1 MKNLKMMRRGFSLE
15 YRTPLFIWFGIIA
28 GLLWSLD
35 YWKVFL
41 RAQLYFP
48 QQDHTVS
55 QLKRLLRIILFL
67 IGVVGWGYLSYS
79 LTQPRL
85 PQKFSPSNI
94 AVNDII
100 LCIDVSRSM
109 LAEDIKP
116 NRLEA
121 AKDRI
126 REFAKLRPTDRI
138 SVVIFSEKVFTLLP
152 LTTDPSLLDKVLA
165 EISIGF
171 LGSGTNIGDGLA
183 LSVARAV
190 NSETKNKVIVL
201 LTDGVANVGTLT
213 PLQAAEEAKKYGIK
227 VYTIGLGTDED
238 AKIPVGNGIFGTQ
251 YQLIPG
257 GSIDY
262 KTLKEI
268 SDLTGG
274 KFYPAKSDQAL
285 KDILGDIQKLE
296 KTEIKVNQQVVYD
309 ERYYHYLLIGVL
321 LIFGVEFSRRLLM
334 KDVT

>member
-1 MKNLKMMRRGFSLE
+1 MEFKNPYLLWIGVV
-15 YRTPLFIWFGIIA
+15 A
-28 GLLWSLD
+28 GLFWALD
-35 YWKVFL
+35 YWKIFQ

-48 QQDHTVS
+48 LNQHKVDWW
-55 QLKRLLRIILFL
+55 KRILRTALF
-67 IGVVGWGYLSYS
+67 ITGVAGWGFLSYA
-79 LTQPRL
+79 LMQPRI
-85 PQKFSPSNI
+85 PQKFAPSSI
-94 AVNDII
+94 EVNDII

-116 NRLEA
+116 NRLEV

-126 REFAKLRPTDRI
+126 REFARLRPTDRI
-138 SVVIFSEKVFTLLP
+138 SVIIFSEKVFTLLP
-152 LTTDPSLLDKVLA
+152 LTTDPTLVDKVLS
-165 EISIGF
+165 EISIGY

-190 NSETKNKVIVL
+190 NSDTKNKVIIL

-213 PLQAAEEAKKYGIK
+213 PMQAAEEAKNYGIK

-238 AKIPVGNGIFGTQ
+238 ARIPVGNGVFGTQ

-262 KTLKEI
+262 KVLKEI

-274 KFYPAKSDQAL
+274 KFYPAKSEKAL
-285 KDILGDIQKLE
+285 KEILDDIQNLE
-296 KTEIKVNQQVVYD
+296 KTEIKVNHQIVYN
-309 ERYYHYLLIGVL
+309 ELFYSYLILGVA
-321 LIFGVEFSRRLLM
+321 LIFGVEISRRLFLR
-334 KDVT
+334 DVV

>member
-1 MKNLKMMRRGFSLE
+1 ME
-15 YRTPLFIWFGIIA
+15 YKSPY
-28 GLLWSLD
+28 LLWVGVVVALFWALD
-35 YWKVFL
+35 YWKVFQK
-41 RAQLYFP
+41 AQIYFP
-48 QQDHTVS
+48 ETS
-55 QLKRLLRIILFL
+55 SRLEWWKKALQGTLFVAGL
-67 IGVVGWGYLSYS
+67 IGWGYVSYS
-79 LTQPRL
+79 LMQPRA

-94 AVNDII
+94 EVNDII

-116 NRLEA
+116 NRLEV
-121 AKDRI
+121 AKERI
-126 REFAKLRPTDRI
+126 REFARLRPTDRI
-138 SVVIFSEKVFTLLP
+138 AIVIFSEKVFTLLP
-152 LTTDPSLLDKVLA
+152 LTTDPSLVDQVLS
-165 EISIGF
+165 EISIGY

-227 VYTIGLGTDED
+227 VYTIGLGTDDD

-262 KTLKEI
+262 KVLKQI

-274 KFYPAKSDQAL
+274 KFYPAKSENSL
-285 KDILGDIQKLE
+285 KEILNDIQKLE
-296 KTEIKVNQQVVYD
+296 KTEIKVNHQIVYD
-309 ERYYHYLLIGVL
+309 EKYYTFLLIGVAIL
-321 LIFGVEFSRRLLM
+321 FAVEVLRRLFL
-334 KDVT
+334 KDVI

>member
-1 MKNLKMMRRGFSLE
+1 ME
-15 YRTPLFIWFGIIA
+15 YKTPMFLWFAIFA

-41 RAQLYFP
+41 RSPLFFP
-48 QQDHTVS
+48 QQS
-55 QLKRLLRIILFL
+55 SSSSWLRKTFRVFLFL
-67 IGVVGWGYLSYS
+67 VGIISWAYISYS
-79 LTQPRL
+79 VMQPRK
-85 PQKFSPSNI
+85 PQKFTPSNI
-94 AVNDII
+94 EVNDII

-116 NRLEA
+116 NRLEV
-121 AKDRI
+121 AKARI
-126 REFAKLRPTDRI
+126 RDFVKMRPTDRI

-152 LTTDPSLLDKVLA
+152 LTTDPALVDQVLS
-165 EISIGF
+165 EISIGY

-190 NSETKNKVIVL
+190 NSDTKNKVIIL

-213 PLQAAEEAKKYGIK
+213 PLQAAEEAKKFAIK
-227 VYTIGLGTDED
+227 VYTIGLGTDE
-238 AKIPVGNGIFGTQ
+238 AARIPVGNGIFGTQ

-274 KFYPAKSDQAL
+274 KFYPAKSNNAL
-285 KDILGDIQKLE
+285 KEIMDDIQNLE
-296 KTEIKVNQQVVYD
+296 KTEIKVNHKIIYD
-309 ERYYHYLLIGVL
+309 EQFYHYLFLGVSLLFLVEFLRRVL
-321 LIFGVEFSRRLLM
+321 LRDM
-334 KDVT
+334 T

>member
-1 MKNLKMMRRGFSLE
+1 MEFKH
-15 YRTPLFIWFGIIA
+15 PLFIWFGVMA
-28 GLLWSLD
+28 GIMWALD
-35 YWKVFL
+35 YWKVCQK
-41 RAQLYFP
+41 AQLYFP
-48 QQDHTVS
+48 QGQSHYAWWKKS
-55 QLKRLLRIILFL
+55 LRFALF
-67 IGVVGWGYLSYS
+67 IAGVLGWCYLSYS
-79 LTQPRL
+79 LMQPRK

-94 AVNDII
+94 EVNDVV

-109 LAEDIKP
+109 LADDIKP
-116 NRLEA
+116 NRLEV
-121 AKDRI
+121 AKERI
-126 REFAKLRPTDRI
+126 REFARLRPTDRI
-138 SVVIFSEKVFTLLP
+138 AIVIFSEKVFTLLP
-152 LTTDPSLLDKVLA
+152 LTTDPALVDQVLA
-165 EISIGF
+165 EISIGY

-213 PLQAAEEAKKYGIK
+213 PLQAAEEAKKFGIK
-227 VYTIGLGTDED
+227 VYTIGLGTDDD
-238 AKIPVGNGIFGTQ
+238 AKIPVGNGAFGPQ

-268 SDLTGG
+268 SDLTGA
-274 KFYPAKSDQAL
+274 KFYPAKTEGAL
-285 KDILGDIQKLE
+285 KEILDDIQKLE

-309 ERYYHYLLIGVL
+309 ERYYSYLFIGVAL
-321 LIFGVEFSRRLLM
+321 LFAVEVLRRLLL

>member
-1 MKNLKMMRRGFSLE
+1 MEFKS
-15 YRTPLFIWFGIIA
+15 PLLLWLGVLG
-28 GLLWSLD
+28 GLFWSLD
-35 YWKVFL
+35 YWKFFQRTPLYIAQSISKFSLWRSIL
-41 RAQLYFP
+41 RW
-48 QQDHTVS
+48 
-55 QLKRLLRIILFL
+55 ILFFA
-67 IGVVGWGYLSYS
+67 GVAAWGYMSYA
-79 LTQPRL
+79 LMQPRI

-94 AVNDII
+94 EVNDVV

-116 NRLEA
+116 NRLEV
-121 AKDRI
+121 AKERI
-126 REFAKLRPTDRI
+126 REFVRLRPTDRI

-152 LTTDPSLLDKVLA
+152 LTTDPSLVDKVLS
-165 EISIGF
+165 EISIGY

-201 LTDGVANVGTLT
+201 LTDGVANVGTMT
-213 PLQAAEEAKKYGIK
+213 PMQAAEEAKKFGIK

-238 AKIPVGNGIFGTQ
+238 AKIPVAQGVFGTQ

-262 KTLKEI
+262 KVLKEI

-274 KFYPAKSDQAL
+274 KFYPAKSERAL
-285 KDILGDIQKLE
+285 KEILDDIQKLE
-296 KTEIKVNQQVVYD
+296 KTEIKVNHQIVYD
-309 ERYYHYLLIGVL
+309 EKYYIFLLVGVS
-321 LIFGVEFSRRLLM
+321 IFFGVEVLRRLLL
-334 KDVT
+334 KDVA

>member
-1 MKNLKMMRRGFSLE
+1 M
-15 YRTPLFIWFGIIA
+15 
-28 GLLWSLD
+28 
-35 YWKVFL
+35 
-41 RAQLYFP
+41 
-48 QQDHTVS
+48 
-55 QLKRLLRIILFL
+55 
-67 IGVVGWGYLSYS
+67 
-79 LTQPRL
+79 QPRKA
-85 PQKFSPSNI
+85 QKFTPSSI
-94 AVNDII
+94 EVYGII

-116 NRLEA
+116 NRLEV

-126 REFAKLRPTDRI
+126 REFARMRPTDRI

-152 LTTDPSLLDKVLA
+152 LTTDPSLVDQVLS
-165 EISIGF
+165 EISIGY

-190 NSETKNKVIVL
+190 NSDTKNKVVVL

-213 PLQAAEEAKKYGIK
+213 PIQAAEEAKKFGIK

-268 SDLTGG
+268 SDMTGG
-274 KFYPAKSDQAL
+274 KFYPAKSNGAL
-285 KDILGDIQKLE
+285 KSILDDIQKLE
-296 KTEIKVNQQVVYD
+296 KTEIKVNHKIVYD
-309 ERYYHYLLIGVL
+309 EQYYQYLLMGVC
-321 LIFGVEFSRRLLM
+321 LIFMVEILRRWLLR
-334 KDVT
+334 DVV